1 MIGCFLISRTKKVLL
16 EIELPATQIT
26 SLAWG
31 GPKLNILYA
40 TTANKDGK
48 QPEGSGY
55 LYKITEL
62 CATGYAGVK
71 FNLC

>member
-1 MIGCFLISRTKKVLL
+1 M

-26 SLAWG
+26 SLAFG
-31 GPKLNILYA
+31 GPKLNILYV

-55 LYKITEL
+55 LYKITGL
-62 CATGYAGVK
+62 CAKGYRGVRL
-71 FNLC
+71 NLC